1 MVKQLMSL
9 EGAAEEYNVDPN
21 ALEVAIA
28 FDRGELSGEEVED
41 LGYAQI
47 IAALAPI
54 VKKIT
59 SASNKVIGKV
69 ARTGF
74 HNIASRVRSRR
85 SSPTPT
91 LTQSTRLPVP
101 IRRIPT
107 KPAAIDQKTMLMVG
121 GGVLVLF
128 LLLRKK

>member
-59 SASNKVIGKV
+59 SASNKVIGKC
-69 ARTGF
+69 
-74 HNIASRVRSRR
+74 
-85 SSPTPT
+85 
-91 LTQSTRLPVP
+91 LE
-101 IRRIPT
+101 
-107 KPAAIDQKTMLMVG
+107 
-121 GGVLVLF
+121 
-128 LLLRKK
+128 